1 MNYTK
6 KVRAL
11 LESLTDQPITN
22 AEIQRVQAGFSAY
35 YGPVA
40 PEAQAQ
46 KVLDMVYSFV
56 ADTVNTAEVR
66 AAQEKAKAAI
76 TPFTLRTP

>member
-1 MNYTK
+1 MTPAK
-6 KVRAL
+6 AIRAL

-22 AEIQRVQAGFSAY
+22 AEIQRVQAGFSLY

-66 AAQEKAKAAI
+66 AAQEEAKAAM